1 MHIITHLYALQRASA
16 ADIRLLSSAFK
27 IGAKVDG
34 HAADRAVFYLLMT
47 APDHAMQGVR
57 VSVLLEAK
65 PLTRQLDSNVQRCV
79 RCMKVRAMMP

>member
-1 MHIITHLYALQRASA
+1 MFLPHPMLEIHIVTQLHALQRASA

-27 IGAKVDG
+27 IGAKVEG

-57 VSVLLEAK
+57 VLCCSEQKLLRASW
-65 PLTRQLDSNVQRCV
+65 TAMCSN
-79 RCMKVRAMMP
+79 A